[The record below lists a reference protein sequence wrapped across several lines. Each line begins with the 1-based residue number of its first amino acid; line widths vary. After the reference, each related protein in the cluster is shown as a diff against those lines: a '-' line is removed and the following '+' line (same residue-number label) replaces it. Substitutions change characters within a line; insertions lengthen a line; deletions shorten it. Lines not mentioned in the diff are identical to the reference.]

1 MTKEQKS
8 EKSAESRRE
17 IQEVVVI
24 DNTVEADE
32 EDEDASSTPMKPVNV
47 KRTVF
52 NKKIEDVD
60 EDEEDDSENDYF
72 STTSFESGNISSDS
86 EGITLL
92 LIPDKFLQKPFTKV
106 KICKYLHS
114 IPTSFL
120 ILAGKK
126 TRQITAV
133 HIIMNIKEIKV

>member
-86 EGITLL
+86 EGNTL
-92 LIPDKFLQKPFTKV
+92 I
-106 KICKYLHS
+106 
-114 IPTSFL
+114 
-120 ILAGKK
+120 
-126 TRQITAV
+126 
-133 HIIMNIKEIKV
+133 